1 MDQMLGING
10 PEMTLKKI
18 LVNPNDD
25 AKGDDD
31 RATNYIVIQ
40 VLLPISLTFQ
50 ENWNASFHQK
60 VNRLRQPDS
69 MQLIPSTF
77 IIAQSALEMKKVFIK
92 QLLIV
97 GSLCL
102 AKKKK
107 FKTII
112 FTSLYLY
119 IGNIQVIA
127 LFFGFYS
134 NVFCVITS
142 RWFFCSL
149 AAQLYNLNWMVG
161 HVSTQSELKFN
172 HIRVFNR
179 FFPPQFS
186 SMNSNPIYIQI
197 HITQLRLAVI
207 LQ

>member
-1 MDQMLGING
+1 
-10 PEMTLKKI
+10 
-18 LVNPNDD
+18 
-25 AKGDDD
+25 
-31 RATNYIVIQ
+31 
-40 VLLPISLTFQ
+40 
-50 ENWNASFHQK
+50 
-60 VNRLRQPDS
+60 

-142 RWFFCSL
+142 R
-149 AAQLYNLNWMVG
+149 
-161 HVSTQSELKFN
+161 
-172 HIRVFNR
+172 
-179 FFPPQFS
+179 
-186 SMNSNPIYIQI
+186 
-197 HITQLRLAVI
+197 
-207 LQ
+207 

>member
-1 MDQMLGING
+1 
-10 PEMTLKKI
+10 
-18 LVNPNDD
+18 
-25 AKGDDD
+25 
-31 RATNYIVIQ
+31 
-40 VLLPISLTFQ
+40 
-50 ENWNASFHQK
+50 
-60 VNRLRQPDS
+60 

-102 AKKKK
+102 AKKKRNLK
-107 FKTII
+107 PSYLPAFIFISATSKLLHYFLDFTAMFFVLLLPADSSAHLQHNCTISI
-112 FTSLYLY
+112 
-119 IGNIQVIA
+119 
-127 LFFGFYS
+127 
-134 NVFCVITS
+134 
-142 RWFFCSL
+142 
-149 AAQLYNLNWMVG
+149 LNWMVG

>member
-102 AKKKK
+102 AKKN
-107 FKTII
+107 
-112 FTSLYLY
+112 LY
-119 IGNIQVIA
+119 IGNIQVTA

>member
-102 AKKKK
+102 AKKKRNLK
-107 FKTII
+107 PSYLPAFIFISATSKLLHYFLDFTAMCFVLLLPADSSAHLQHNCTI
-112 FTSLYLY
+112 S
-119 IGNIQVIA
+119 IGWSVM
-127 LFFGFYS
+127 Y
-134 NVFCVITS
+134 
-142 RWFFCSL
+142 
-149 AAQLYNLNWMVG
+149 QL
-161 HVSTQSELKFN
+161 
-172 HIRVFNR
+172 
-179 FFPPQFS
+179 
-186 SMNSNPIYIQI
+186 NPN
-197 HITQLRLAVI
+197 
-207 LQ
+207 